1 MTGTITDGKT
11 ATDREAVRAQLER
24 ILVSSAFAQ
33 SDRRQR
39 FLTYVVE
46 ETLAGR
52 GDRLKGYTIALEV
65 FDRPKTFDAA
75 VDPVVRI
82 EAGRLRDKL
91 REYYDSAGRRDP
103 IVIELP
109 KGTYTPTI
117 SAQRS
122 FSEATPPPQVAAAE
136 PASHSAIAAGGAP
149 SPARWQVVAAAGAAA
164 LVMLAPLA
172 TWLTRT
178 APAPTPTDKAELAL
192 PKGPTIAVLPF
203 ANLSGDPKQ
212 DYFSDGLTEDI
223 LTELAR
229 ARGLRVLARNTTFQL
244 KGKAEDV
251 TRIGRELNARYV
263 LEGSVRR
270 TGDRLRVTAQLIATD
285 TGTHIWAERF
295 DRELADVLLVQDEIV
310 TEIAGKVA
318 GGYGVIESSE
328 AKEAARKS
336 PAEVEAYDLVLRARD
351 IMRWDWTADNFRRS
365 RETLNQ
371 AIALDPANAAAR
383 RELAWFA
390 IIGWVFRFEEKPL
403 PLLDIRAEAAKAVQI
418 DPADARGHMVAAS
431 AYFFARELDLF
442 RHESEQALALAP
454 YDAEIMAVLACMI
467 SSAGDHDRGVTLA
480 NRANALNAD
489 ATIGWY
495 HTTIYTA
502 DYLKGD
508 YEHALEIA
516 RQNIQDGA
524 FYAHLEIIPIY
535 GQLGRTGEAR
545 EAWAKLRQTI
555 PDASAATFESWWR
568 LWNIHDDEVAR
579 LMDGVYKSGVLVS
592 DTRPV
597 Q

>member
-1 MTGTITDGKT
+1 VTVTTPDGMS
-11 ATDREAVRAQLER
+11 AIDHEAVRDELAR
-24 ILVSSAFAQ
+24 ILASPIFAH

-52 GDRLKGYTIALEV
+52 GERIKGYTIALEV

-82 EAGRLRDKL
+82 EAGRVRDKL
-91 REYYDSAGRRDP
+91 REYYDSTGRGDP

-109 KGTYTPTI
+109 KGTYTPAI
-117 SAQRS
+117 RAQPS
-122 FSEATPPPQVAAAE
+122 TASGTATPLVTDPPPP
-136 PASHSAIAAGGAP
+136 PAPSIPTAM
-149 SPARWQVVAAAGAAA
+149 SPARWQVAAAGALFA
-164 LVMLAPLA
+164 LVLLGA
-172 TWLTRT
+172 WLSRT
-178 APAPTPTDKAELAL
+178 DPAPAPDGKAELAQ
-192 PKGPTIAVLPF
+192 PESPTIAVLPF
-203 ANLSGDPKQ
+203 ANLSGDAKQ

-229 ARGLRVLARNTTFQL
+229 AQGLRVLARNTTFQY

-263 LEGSVRR
+263 LEGSARR
-270 TGDRLRVTAQLIATD
+270 TDDRLRVTAQLVDTE
-285 TGTHIWAERF
+285 TGTHIWAERY
-295 DRELADVLLVQDEIV
+295 DRELADVVVVQDEIV
-310 TEIAGKVA
+310 AEIAGKVA
-318 GGYGVIESSE
+318 GGYGVIESRE
-328 AKEAARKS
+328 AKEAARKN
-336 PAEVEAYDLVLRARD
+336 PAEVQAYDLVLRARD

-365 RETLNQ
+365 REILNQ

-390 IIGWVFRFEEKPL
+390 IVGWVFRFEDEPL
-403 PLLDIRAEAAKAVQI
+403 PLLDITQQASKAVQI
-418 DPADARGHMVAAS
+418 DPANARGHMVAAS
-431 AYFFARELDLF
+431 AYFFVKDLDLF

-467 SSAGDHDRGVTLA
+467 SSSGDHERGVTLA
-480 NRANALNAD
+480 IRANALNAD

-495 HTTIYTA
+495 HTTVYTA

-524 FYAHLEIIPIY
+524 FYKHLEIIPIY
-535 GQLGRTGEAR
+535 GQLGRTREAR
-545 EAWAKLRQTI
+545 EAWGRLREAI
-555 PDASAATFESWWR
+555 PEASAETFASWWR
-568 LWNIHDDEVAR
+568 LWNISDDEVAK
-579 LMDGVYKSGVLVS
+579 LMDGVYKSGVLV
-592 DTRPV
+592 P
-597 Q
+597 